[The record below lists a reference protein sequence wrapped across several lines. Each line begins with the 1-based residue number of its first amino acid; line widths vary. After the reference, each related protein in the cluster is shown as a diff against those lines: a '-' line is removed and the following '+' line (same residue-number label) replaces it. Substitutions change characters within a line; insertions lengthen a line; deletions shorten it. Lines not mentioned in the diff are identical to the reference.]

1 MKKGKLRQ
9 TASTIIALVLTLVTT
24 AFAQDFEPQY
34 VGGYPTE
41 ETAAA
46 MFDEYDYQ
54 AATQFYVWAYAYL
67 NSLGMDKGFARLGG
81 GERSFYVFDNLMQPQ
96 HVVMTANTEV
106 VYTWS
111 RFVDVS
117 KGPVVFE
124 IPPRGRGHFYDMG
137 MRAYVDTGDVGPDQ
151 GKGGKYL
158 VVASDYDGDPS
169 GLFRGAAKVFQ
180 SNHFCEPDVPR
191 VGRKPGSGSRTR
203 QADKVVL
210 PFRSG

>member
-1 MKKGKLRQ
+1 MGKGKLRQ

-24 AFAQDFEPQY
+24 AFAEDFEPQY

-81 GERSFYVFDNLMQPQ
+81 GERWFYVIDKLMQPQ

-111 RFVDVS
+111 RLVDVS

-151 GKGGKYL
+151 GRGGNTWWSPRTMRERSQRAISWCGQSIPIKSFL
-158 VVASDYDGDPS
+158 RTGRSPGRKEAWK
-169 GLFRGAAKVFQ
+169 RQ
-180 SNHFCEPDVPR
+180 SNSP
-191 VGRKPGSGSRTR
+191 GR
-203 QADKVVL
+203 
-210 PFRSG
+210 